1 MTAAAAA
8 VTPISAASKF
18 RAIQLV
24 GKGAARDVLKLVELD
39 KREPGPGE
47 VRVRV
52 LSTGVGFTDVIMR
65 RGNYPY
71 APKYPFT
78 PGYELVGDVDAV
90 GPGVT
95 GWKPGDRVAALT
107 VHRGY
112 AEYAYIEAAD
122 LVRVP
127 PSLDPGEVVCL
138 ILNYVT
144 AYQMLHRS
152 AVVRAG
158 QSVVITG
165 AGGGVGS
172 ALLELGKLAQ
182 LGKMYGVASAGKH
195 KVVEAQG
202 GIPIDYRS
210 QDWVAAIRAREPAGV
225 DAAFDAIGWD
235 MLGGCH
241 RLVRKGGILVGYGST
256 GGGQAKSLGT
266 FARLGWY
273 YVLPDGRR
281 ATFYGITM
289 KYRKDRG
296 PLHEDLPKLMELLEK
311 KQIQPVIAARM
322 PLADAVKA
330 QEIVEQGQVTGKIV
344 LDCTR

>member
-1 MTAAAAA
+1 MTAAAA
-8 VTPISAASKF
+8 VTPISATSKF

-24 GKGAARDVLKLVELD
+24 GKGAARDVLKLVELE
-39 KREPGPGE
+39 KREPVPGE

-52 LSTGVGFTDVIMR
+52 LSSGVGATDVIMR

-78 PGYELVGDVDAV
+78 PGYELVGDVDAA
-90 GPGVT
+90 GAGVT

-107 VHRGY
+107 VYRGN
-112 AEYAYIEAAD
+112 AEYAYLDAAD

-152 AVVRAG
+152 AEVRAG

-165 AGGGVGS
+165 AAGGVGS
-172 ALLELGKLAQ
+172 ALLELGKLAG

-195 KVVEAQG
+195 PAVEALG

-225 DAAFDAIGWD
+225 DAAFDAIGWS

-256 GGGQAKSLGT
+256 GGGQMKSLGT

-281 ATFYGITM
+281 ATFYGITL

-296 PLHEDLPKLMELLEK
+296 PLQEDLPKLMELLERR
-311 KQIQPVIAARM
+311 QIKPVIAARM
-322 PLADAVKA
+322 PLEDVAKA